1 MMAAELCHRLTEA
14 RELSPGLWPK
24 TLALH
29 HRSENYVTKTRQ
41 APFPFTSNLTA
52 EGILKLG
59 EKILRDF
66 IGERKAGQN
75 TELGGCTNLSLQFQ
89 SLERQESGQRG
100 IEGFFAGGASP
111 TKTSKRKAEP
121 PDSPV
126 PSLIDD
132 SDLPQPSKRSKAPT
146 PIPIEEAQPKSITS
160 KVKFT
165 CSRCSKLIK
174 TVITHDSDAD
184 DVKQL
189 KAEALKRLKEE
200 HSDFHFAR
208 DLMQDQR
215 IIVGGSTNGK
225 DSVKARKDKA
235 GPDKAASGSNSKA
248 QSGPKKVGKVAEE
261 RPKTKGTLA
270 GFFRKG

>member
-100 IEGFFAGGASP
+100 IEGFFAGGRSP
-111 TKTSKRKAEP
+111 TKAGKRKAEP
-121 PDSPV
+121 PDLLLV
-126 PSLIDD
+126 DD
-132 SDLPQPSKRSKAPT
+132 GDLPQPSKKSKPPT
-146 PIPIEEAQPKSITS
+146 PVLVEESKSITS

-165 CSRCSKLIK
+165 CPKCSKLIM
-174 TVITHDSDAD
+174 TVITHDADAE
-184 DVKQL
+184 DVKSV
-189 KAEALKRLKEE
+189 KADALKRLKDE
-200 HSDFHFAR
+200 HADFHFAR

-215 IIVGGSTNGK
+215 IIVGGSST
-225 DSVKARKDKA
+225 
-235 GPDKAASGSNSKA
+235 A
-248 QSGPKKVGKVAEE
+248 QSSNKSKKSKPAPESKVKKKADSIDQK
-261 RPKTKGTLA
+261 PKTKGTLA
-270 GFFRKG
+270 GFFGK